1 MLTAS
6 DCKLVHEDMT
16 KILNCVLEYFQERQ
30 TPYYRKMS
38 HEGYLRHL
46 LLRRSESSGE
56 ILVCLITSSQR
67 EEPIE
72 PLVERVL
79 QLPLEGTV
87 AGFLH
92 IINDS
97 LADVVQSDET
107 RILYGRDYFYET
119 ILGLKF
125 KITPFFLLPDK
136 FPGRRGAVSNGQRI
150 SRGHEG

>member
-1 MLTAS
+1 
-6 DCKLVHEDMT
+6 
-16 KILNCVLEYFQERQ
+16 
-30 TPYYRKMS
+30 MS

-97 LADVVQSDET
+97 LADVVQSDE
-107 RILYGRDYFYET
+107 REFCMDGI
-119 ILGLKF
+119 ISM
-125 KITPFFLLPDK
+125 
-136 FPGRRGAVSNGQRI
+136 RRFWA
-150 SRGHEG
+150 